1 MLVLGS
7 VSKIQNCDFL
17 ISNAVKYIITV
28 FAQLHSD
35 LIFKLLLEIIRNGFT
50 HTYLDENKVR
60 LLRICI

>member
-7 VSKIQNCDFL
+7 VSKIQNCVFL